1 MTKKTK
7 ESPSFASLF
16 SFFFFLLLSSFS
28 SFSFSF
34 SPRCY
39 SLSYLLLLYYSFLN
53 LPPFLLLLSHPPFRF
68 VIEGVVYDVTKF
80 LDEHPGGDDVLV
92 EGLCC
97 VSFKKFSNSCY
108 IILLL
113 SVILF
118 LFTCVIVRLLCFLSS
133 SFFFFFCHCAF
144 DLRRHFQRCLS
155 CVFCVLK

>member
-1 MTKKTK
+1 MLLCFLFLFFS
-7 ESPSFASLF
+7 SPFFLF
-16 SFFFFLLLSSFS
+16 FFFFLLFL
-28 SFSFSF
+28 
-34 SPRCY
+34 CY
-39 SLSYLLLLYYSFLN
+39 SLYSFFIILSSI
-53 LPPFLLLLSHPPFRF
+53 FLLFFFFLSHPPFRF

-108 IILLL
+108 IILLF

-118 LFTCVIVRLLCFLSS
+118 LFTCVIVWLLCFLSS
-133 SFFFFFCHCAF
+133 SFFFFCHCAF